1 MAYFIIPIQSFS
13 NELNEYFDTNSDE
26 YIADVRSKL
35 IIEQISIEIINHKSK
50 QLTLELG
57 RTSSFSVLTTLSSP

>member
-1 MAYFIIPIQSFS
+1 MAYFIRPIQSFY

-35 IIEQISIEIINHKSK
+35 IIEKIPI
-50 QLTLELG
+50 
-57 RTSSFSVLTTLSSP
+57 